1 MNNKYE
7 VTIGLEVHC
16 EVKTN
21 SKMFSPSP
29 NNSVIPFRKIK

>member
-1 MNNKYE
+1 MDKYE

-16 EVKTN
+16 EVKTT

-29 NNSVIPFRKIK
+29 NNYNENPNENI